1 MTAWTILIVFIV
13 IAGWWLLGLASYV
26 LFYPYAVTLRQKVI
40 FNVIAL
46 PGLFAMFI
54 PMLRNERP
62 IMIPAYFVSFA
73 VFFTISTVMFHFVER
88 LYRSS
93 KMPT

>member
-1 MTAWTILIVFIV
+1 M
-13 IAGWWLLGLASYV
+13 
-26 LFYPYAVTLRQKVI
+26 
-40 FNVIAL
+40 IAL

-54 PMLRNERP
+54 PMLRNEKP
-62 IMIPAYFVSFA
+62 IMIPAYFASSA

-93 KMPT
+93 KLPT